1 MTFFIMTFKIVE
13 IAYTERE
20 DNLEESTGDQQQQQS
35 EQIRL
40 ETLV

>member
-1 MTFFIMTFKIVE
+1 MTFKIAE

-20 DNLEESTGDQQQQQS
+20 DNLEESTGDQQQQP